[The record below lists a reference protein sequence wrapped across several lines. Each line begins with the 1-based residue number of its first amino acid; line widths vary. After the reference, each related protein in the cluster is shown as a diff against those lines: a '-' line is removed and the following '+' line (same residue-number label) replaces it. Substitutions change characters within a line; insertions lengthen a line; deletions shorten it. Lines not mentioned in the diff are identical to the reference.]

1 MGQKI
6 NPIGIRLKINRNWD
20 SIWFAKKETYGTY
33 LIQDFKIRK
42 YINANIKNFK
52 CIGILLVKYKK

>member
-33 LIQDFKIRK
+33 LIQDLKLE
-42 YINANIKNFK
+42 NILML
-52 CIGILLVKYKK
+52 I